1 MQVFFLANHARKY
14 ATGIGKQHTQK
25 KINKTYA
32 HEQKTY
38 EAACYPSR
46 QARSS
51 RHAEEPIIANG

>member
-1 MQVFFLANHARKY
+1 MHASTQQVLENNKKKD
-14 ATGIGKQHTQK
+14 KQD
-25 KINKTYA
+25 IA